1 MTTEEK
7 THSPIF
13 QWTKKYTN
21 THRLTQSIEKKKT
34 LTKGNTRIVRKSE
47 RLHMCAD
54 CRKGRIR
61 ANKLNI
67 TYNSTRLREN
77 SRNNWYLEQ
86 DTILDEYI
94 GAKKRIFF
102 LHFCS
107 FQCWKSYA
115 RTDGIRQASFP
126 YTVWQ
131 LSLVLCC
138 SFAATFFLDH
148 SPSSLSHRIYA
159 EWSTCEKRDTHFY
172 SSNFIVR
179 KMLIQKM
186 QRQVTINTQTHKRC
200 TLRHMKSAMWLIIIY
215 I

>member
-1 MTTEEK
+1 MDKEK
-7 THSPIF
+7 HEHTQTH
-13 QWTKKYTN
+13 TVD
-21 THRLTQSIEKKKT
+21 REKKT

-67 TYNSTRLREN
+67 TYNSARLREN

-86 DTILDEYI
+86 DTILDEYF
-94 GAKKRIFF
+94 GAKKTHFF
-102 LHFCS
+102 PSLLLISMLKIVCAHR
-107 FQCWKSYA
+107 WN
-115 RTDGIRQASFP
+115 TASFISIHRL
-126 YTVWQ
+126 TAISCA
-131 LSLVLCC
+131 LHIRSLRL
-138 SFAATFFLDH
+138 FFLDH
-148 SPSSLSHRIYA
+148 SPSSLSHTIYA